1 MKNDVHV
8 RAIDSRRTV
17 IVMDDWRAVILQRKR
32 ESDNSWHAKTRV
44 FGAVTTFAPDLDDK
58 IYKNAFTNDASF
70 TEEERAAHMS
80 EYRKLKSA
88 AIKQTKN
95 ALVKPLGVLR
105 AYGLASIDSPVP
117 APRFSM
123 HAGCTMCPCSPGFV
137 LDLRWTLN
145 GNPVD
150 VWFERVTSSI

>member
-17 IVMDDWRAVILQRKR
+17 IVMDDWRAVILQRR
-32 ESDNSWHAKTRV
+32 WESDNAWNARTRV

-58 IYKNAFTNDASF
+58 IYKNAFTSAVSFNAS
-70 TEEERAAHMS
+70 ERAAHMS

-88 AIKQTKN
+88 AIKQTKA

-105 AYGLASIDSPVP
+105 TYIASVESPVP

-150 VWFERVTSSI
+150 VWFERITSSI